1 MCGIVG
7 LLRWSGAPIDPERL
21 ERAALSLRRRGPDDA
36 GLWIDGP
43 IGLGHRRL
51 SIIDLSPT
59 GRQPMFSAD
68 GRYVIVFNG
77 EVYNFLELRQEL
89 DQRHPHAW
97 RSMSDTEVI
106 LKAYAAWGPACVE
119 RFHGMFAFTIWDKT
133 ARTLFAARDRMGVK
147 PFYYHQTPAG
157 IAFASRPRAIRHLL
171 PELSRDIDVQALRYY
186 LEAGYVP
193 APYSIYTSIRKL
205 PPAHFLFIDETGTRL
220 ARYWDP
226 NSIKPEPAWEH
237 RREEDL
243 LDELDEIVSRCVR
256 SRLVSDVPL
265 GAFLSGGIDSSLVVA
280 MMAKHSSEQV
290 KTFTIGFEEQEFDE
304 SRHAL
309 AVAKHIGTDHRSEI
323 LCAED
328 VLQLVPTFL
337 EEFDEPFY
345 DSSAF
350 STMAVSRLARRYVTV
365 SLSGDGGDEL
375 FGGYHYYRIIQALH
389 RIQALPL
396 AVRELAAGCV
406 GMIPQHRFK
415 LLMGAIRQPDHIAAY
430 AFIRGIAK
438 DFANLLHREV
448 LGRTTG
454 LAELFG
460 RTASTFPHGLTAA
473 ECGMRI
479 DLSHTLT
486 DDYLQKVDVSSM
498 AFSLESRDPLLDQD
512 LVEWA
517 MHLPLG
523 WKVHGKTDKYLL
535 RKLTYRY
542 VPRELLDRPKR
553 GFAVPIDS
561 WLRGPLRAWAEERI
575 ENKAFFR
582 ELPLDQQTA
591 SALWKLHLAGGR
603 EVHPLLWALL
613 CLLEFFE
620 QEKSILG

>member
-7 LLRWSGAPIDPERL
+7 LLCWSGAPIDPERL

-36 GLWIDGP
+36 GVWIDGP

-59 GRQPMFSAD
+59 GRQPMLSAD
-68 GRYVIVFNG
+68 GRYVIIFNG
-77 EVYNFLELRQEL
+77 EIYNFLELRKEL

-97 RSMSDTEVI
+97 RSTSDTEVI
-106 LKAYAAWGPACVE
+106 LTAYAAWGPACVE
-119 RFHGMFAFTIWDKT
+119 RFHGMFAFAIWDKT

-147 PFYYHQTPAG
+147 PFYYHQTSAG
-157 IAFASRPRAIRHLL
+157 IVFASRPRAIRHLL
-171 PELSRDIDVQALRYY
+171 PGLSRDIDVQALRYY

-205 PPAHFLFIDETGTRL
+205 PPAHFLLVDEAGTRL

-226 NSIKPEPAWEH
+226 CSIQPELAWEH

-280 MMAKHSSEQV
+280 MMAKYSTERV
-290 KTFTIGFEEQEFDE
+290 KTFTIGFAEQEFDE

-309 AVAKHIGTDHRSEI
+309 AVARHLGTEHRSEI

-328 VLQLVPTFL
+328 LLQLAPIFH

-350 STMAVSRLARRYVTV
+350 PTMAVSRLARRHVTV

-375 FGGYHYYRIIQALH
+375 FGGYHYYRIIQTLH
-389 RIQALPL
+389 LFRTMPPAM
-396 AVRELAAGCV
+396 RELMARCV
-406 GMIPQHRFK
+406 GLVPQHRFK
-415 LLMGAIRQPDHIAAY
+415 LLAGALRQPEDIAAY
-430 AFIRGIAK
+430 AFIRGISK
-438 DFANLLHREV
+438 DFRSLLRYEV
-448 LGRTTG
+448 LDRTTG

-460 RTASTFPHGLTAA
+460 RTASAFPHGLSAA
-473 ECGMRI
+473 EFGMRI
-479 DLSHTLT
+479 DISHTLA
-486 DDYLQKVDVSSM
+486 DDYLQKVDISSM

-517 MHLPLG
+517 MRLPLG
-523 WKVHGKTDKYLL
+523 WKIRGKTGKYLL
-535 RKLTYRY
+535 RKLAYRY
-542 VPRELLDRPKR
+542 VPCELLDRPKR
-553 GFAVPIDS
+553 GFAVPIDG
-561 WLRGPLRAWAEERI
+561 WLRGPLRSWAEERI
-575 ENKAFFR
+575 EDSAFFQ

-591 SALWKLHLAGGR
+591 SALWKLHLSGGR
-603 EVHPLLWALL
+603 EAHPLLWALL
-613 CLLEFFE
+613 CLLEFFA
-620 QEKSILG
+620 QEKNV